1 MHSPLGN
8 YLDGPIRVGPV
19 WKCSPSST
27 KNISVYTSPNQSQHY
42 RWNTISCPRANA
54 NTNANGFKLFWALNK
69 PGLVQTVLLM
79 GLQSLR
85 EHMCTFSFSDI
96 SACTQAKI
104 NTHTYCACALK
115 YVKYLLHLLF
125 VFVLLF
131 HFLLLNCSFI
141 YCCCASSYFS
151 CLKLDLKW
159 CLLGKSRWFFSLHR
173 C

>member
-1 MHSPLGN
+1 MLSKLNKEHQ
-8 YLDGPIRVGPV
+8 YLYI
-19 WKCSPSST
+19 
-27 KNISVYTSPNQSQHY
+27 YTSPNQSQHY

-104 NTHTYCACALK
+104 NTHTHTHACALK

-141 YCCCASSYFS
+141 YCCASAYFS
-151 CLKLDLKW
+151 CLKLGLKW

>member
-104 NTHTYCACALK
+104 NTHTHACALK

-141 YCCCASSYFS
+141 YCCCASAYFS
-151 CLKLDLKW
+151 CLKLGLKW